1 MGASAYRGG
10 VTDDHRATAAHAYS
24 ALGCL
29 LLDAGTSV
37 TDVRDSIERAAIAS
51 GDDGLA
57 FSVLPQLII
66 VNDLRSG
73 TVLAVGNTMGELS
86 FRGAARANRLMREL
100 ELGHWPV
107 GDLPARIQAIR
118 DTPRPHASMNWIVG
132 NLFLA
137 GGLALLFRCPWWAIV
152 ASMIVGAVVGL
163 VITLLGRWRGAIAI
177 APFVTA
183 FVSTT
188 LVGTL
193 ASAMDLGPVPL
204 FAVCAPIAILVPGA
218 LITNA
223 LLELTATDIVTGSAR
238 LTYGLIVLAF
248 MAAGI
253 SAGAVLTGLS
263 IDPDS
268 TALVS
273 EVAHGGTDRV
283 GWEAVPPLW
292 FAWIGVVML
301 AIGIGLAFGSGRSLT
316 LLSICVMALTY
327 AGIVVL
333 APLVGNAVATGLTA
347 GVVFIVARI
356 VERYSAAV
364 PSNVTFQPALLMLVP
379 GTVGLV
385 ALATLEGSAV
395 TAALAVFISLC
406 VGIKSAAVITGV
418 VVPPVGSRA
427 AA

>member
-1 MGASAYRGG
+1 MS
-10 VTDDHRATAAHAYS
+10 DDAATEEHRRTAAHAYS

-37 TDVRDSIERAAIAS
+37 TDVRDSLERATAAS
-51 GDDGLA
+51 GDEGLA

-66 VNDLRSG
+66 VNDVHTG
-73 TVLAVGNTMGELS
+73 AVLAVGNTHGELS

-107 GDLPARIQAIR
+107 GDLPARVQSIR
-118 DTPRPHASMNWIVG
+118 ETPRPHASMHWVVG
-132 NLFLA
+132 NLLLA

-152 ASMIVGAVVGL
+152 ASMLVGAFVGL
-163 VITLLGRWRGAIAI
+163 VITLLARWRGAVAI

-238 LTYGLIVLAF
+238 LMYGLIVLAF

-253 SAGAVLTGLS
+253 SAGALLTGLS

-268 TALVS
+268 TALV
-273 EVAHGGTDRV
+273 GQLGRGTTDLV
-283 GWEAVPPLW
+283 GWEAIPPLW
-292 FAWIGVVML
+292 FTWIGVVML
-301 AIGIGLAFGSGRSLT
+301 AAGIGIAFGSGRSLT
-316 LLSICVMALTY
+316 LLTICVMALTY
-327 AGIVVL
+327 AGIVL
-333 APLVGNAVATGLTA
+333 FAPLVGNAVATGLTA
-347 GVVFIVARI
+347 GLVFVVARI

-385 ALATLEGSAV
+385 SLATLEGSAV
-395 TAALAVFISLC
+395 TAALTVFISLC
-406 VGIKSAAVITGV
+406 VGVKTAAVVTGV
-418 VVPPVGSRA
+418 VIPPVRPRSA
-427 AA
+427 APAP

>member
-1 MGASAYRGG
+1 M
-10 VTDDHRATAAHAYS
+10 TDDHPTTAAHAYS

-37 TDVRDSIERAAIAS
+37 TDVRDSVERAAIAS

-66 VNDLRSG
+66 VNDVRTG
-73 TVLAVGNTMGELS
+73 AVLAVGNTSGELS

-107 GDLPARIQAIR
+107 GDLPARILSIR
-118 DTPRPHASMNWIVG
+118 ETPRPHASMSWVVG
-132 NLFLA
+132 NLLLA

-152 ASMIVGAVVGL
+152 ASMFVGAVVGL
-163 VITLLGRWRGAIAI
+163 LITLLGKWRGAIAI

-193 ASAMDLGPVPL
+193 ASGMNLGPVPL

-223 LLELTATDIVTGSAR
+223 LLELTATDIVTGSSR
-238 LTYGLIVLAF
+238 LMYGLIVLAF

-253 SAGAVLTGLS
+253 SAGAVLTGLT

-268 TALVS
+268 TALVGQVVTS
-273 EVAHGGTDRV
+273 GAALA
-283 GWEAVPPLW
+283 GWEAIPPLW

-301 AIGIGLAFGSGRSLT
+301 ALGIGLAFGSGRSLT
-316 LLSICVMALTY
+316 LLSVGIMALTY
-327 AGIVVL
+327 TAIVLL
-333 APLVGNAVATGLTA
+333 APLVGNAVATGITA
-347 GVVFIVARI
+347 GVVFIVARV
-356 VERYSAAV
+356 VERYAAAV

-406 VGIKSAAVITGV
+406 VGIKSAAVLTGV
-418 VVPPVGSRA
+418 VIPPVGGA
-427 AA
+427 AAR

>member
-1 MGASAYRGG
+1 MTDAAAP
-10 VTDDHRATAAHAYS
+10 DDHRRTAAHAYS
-24 ALGCL
+24 AIGCL

-37 TDVRDSIERAAIAS
+37 TDVRDSVERAASAS
-51 GDDGLA
+51 GDAGLA

-66 VNDLRSG
+66 VNDVATG
-73 TVLAVGNTMGELS
+73 AVLAVGNTSGELS

-107 GDLPARIQAIR
+107 GDVPARIHAIR
-118 DTPRPHASMNWIVG
+118 QTPRPHASMNAVLG
-132 NLFLA
+132 NLLLA

-152 ASMIVGAVVGL
+152 ASLLVGAVVGL
-163 VITLLGRWRGAIAI
+163 LITLLGRSRGAIAI

-193 ASAMDLGPVPL
+193 ASVMDLGPVPL

-223 LLELTATDIVTGSAR
+223 LLELTATDIVTGSSR
-238 LTYGLIVLAF
+238 LMYGLIVLAF

-253 SAGAVLTGLS
+253 SAGAVLTGLA

-268 TALVS
+268 TALVGQ
-273 EVAHGGTDRV
+273 VVHGGPDRI

-292 FAWIGVVML
+292 FTWVGVAML
-301 AIGIGLAFGSGRSLT
+301 AIGIGLSFGSGRSLT
-316 LLSICVMALTY
+316 LLTIGVMAITY
-327 AGIVVL
+327 AAIVVL
-333 APLVGNAVATGLTA
+333 APLVGNAVATGVTA
-347 GVVFIVARI
+347 GIVFAVARI
-356 VERYSAAV
+356 VERFSAAV

-385 ALATLEGSAV
+385 ALATLEGSAL
-395 TAALAVFISLC
+395 TAALAVFLSLC
-406 VGIKSAAVITGV
+406 VGIKSAAVLTGIV
-418 VVPPVGSRA
+418 LPPVGGAPRV
-427 AA
+427 

>member
-1 MGASAYRGG
+1 M
-10 VTDDHRATAAHAYS
+10 AAHAYS

-37 TDVRDSIERAAIAS
+37 TDVRDSIERAAAAS
-51 GDDGLA
+51 GDEGLA

-66 VNDLRSG
+66 VNDIG
-73 TVLAVGNTMGELS
+73 TGQVLAVGNTLGELS

-107 GDLPARIQAIR
+107 GDLPARIHAIR
-118 DTPRPHASMNWIVG
+118 ETPRPHASMHWVLG
-132 NLFLA
+132 NLLLA

-152 ASMIVGAVVGL
+152 ASMLVGAVVGL

-193 ASAMDLGPVPL
+193 ASVMDLGPVPL
-204 FAVCAPIAILVPGA
+204 FAVCAPIAIIVPGA

-253 SAGAVLTGLS
+253 SAGAVLTGLA

-268 TALVS
+268 TALVGQVVHDGPVR
-273 EVAHGGTDRV
+273 E

-292 FAWIGVVML
+292 FAWIGVVLL

-316 LLSICVMALTY
+316 VLSVCVMALTY
-327 AGIVVL
+327 AGIVLL
-333 APLVGNAVATGLTA
+333 APLLGNAVATGLTA
-347 GVVFIVARI
+347 GVVFVVARV

-385 ALATLEGSAV
+385 ALATLEGSAM
-395 TAALAVFISLC
+395 TAALAIFISLC
-406 VGIKSAAVITGV
+406 VGIKSAAVVTGV
-418 VVPPVGSRA
+418 VLPPVRA
-427 AA
+427 AQAG